1 MSVPFCIL
9 LIKYKSLVNQIR
21 MLFSG
26 AGPGEGTMGGAIG
39 DGANSETLS
48 LAYLHQGRNFTE
60 GSADGNKEN
69 WAVGWL
75 G

>member
-1 MSVPFCIL
+1 
-9 LIKYKSLVNQIR
+9 
-21 MLFSG
+21 
-26 AGPGEGTMGGAIG
+26 MGGAIG

-75 G
+75 GAALLCKGEPMPLPLWASIHMGMSGLLV

>member
-26 AGPGEGTMGGAIG
+26 AGPGEGTMVGGGDTIG

-48 LAYLHQGRNFTE
+48 LSHLHQGRNFRKGRWE
-60 GSADGNKEN
+60 
-69 WAVGWL
+69 
-75 G
+75 